1 MKLNDQIIVEISK
14 KLKTGIPAKWAA
26 QAEGITERT
35 YHHWKSEG
43 EEIFNKVTD
52 KDGEIIQSKYKKLN
66 ETENLKFLFFRSISQ
81 SIAEGHSV
89 LVAAV
94 YSHIKDDWKAAMEIL
109 SRRFPKEWAKRD
121 HLHVEQ
127 EVTEKPNK
135 LKELEDKHFKDVP
148 KSKMKEVISDMEKV
162 IEGARNGKPAAGP
175 EEQS

>member
-43 EEIFNKVTD
+43 EEILNKVTD
-52 KDGEIIQSKYKKLN
+52 KDGEIIQSKYQNLN
-66 ETENLKFLFFRSISQ
+66 ETEKRKFQFFRSISQ

-109 SRRFPKEWAKRD
+109 SRRFPDEWAKRD
-121 HLHVEQ
+121 YMRVDQ
-127 EVTEKPNK
+127 NVNNKPSE
-135 LKELEDKHFKDVP
+135 LKEFEEEYLQNIP
-148 KSKMKEVISDMEKV
+148 SKEMREIVKEFGEK
-162 IEGARNGKPAAGP
+162 IDNARNKKRFKKKV
-175 EEQS
+175 S